1 MTKLNDLLKKLKG
14 KKLDKNLVFYSN
26 DKELYNYEFL
36 GVYENEGQIEI
47 YISEKENKV
56 ENLLSESEKKW
67 AGISK

>member
-47 YISEKENKV
+47 YISEGEKLWQKMNKM
-56 ENLLSESEKKW
+56 
-67 AGISK
+67 

>member
-47 YISEKENKV
+47 YISEGEKLWQKMNKR
-56 ENLLSESEKKW
+56 
-67 AGISK
+67 